1 MEISILFT
9 ILLMT
14 ILLGGDFFQVGVIC
28 FINREQINNPITI
41 KYDLK
46 NALGNWAVKLIMKGR
61 CLLNTVALAD
71 DLKAAQTI
79 LIQLQNIEFE
89 G

>member
-14 ILLGGDFFQVGVIC
+14 ISLGGDFFQVGVIC

-41 KYDLK
+41 DLK

-61 CLLNTVALAD
+61 CLLNTVTLAD